1 MKNNQALI
9 FVFVKK
15 REILNQETRQK
26 IIKILT
32 VIVTIY
38 LFLLTI
44 NLLGH
49 SFKLFGKE
57 FAEAMLQT
65 TSNPFTGLII
75 GIVAT
80 SLIQS
85 SSTTTSIVVGLVAG
99 GVVNLENA
107 IPIIMGANIGT
118 TVTNTLVSLG
128 HIGRKAEFKRA
139 FAAGVVHDFFNICAV
154 IVLFPL
160 ELKFHFIQKVALF
173 LDEKFEGVGGMKL
186 FNPLKAILNPVINF
200 IDSIFTNVPYNDIIL
215 MIISI
220 IGMFAALGLLIKT
233 IRSLVVDK
241 IEVIINKYL
250 FKNDLMGMTWGMGM
264 TFIVQSSSVTT
275 SLIVPLA
282 GAGIVSL
289 RKIFPYTMGAN
300 IGTTGTA
307 LLAALATGNPVA
319 VTASFAHLVFNVF
332 GILIFYP
339 LKFIPITL
347 AEKAS
352 EYVSIS
358 KKNLIIFLSLYSMI
372 YFIPIIF
379 IVFF

>member
-1 MKNNQALI
+1 M
-9 FVFVKK
+9 
-15 REILNQETRQK
+15 NQETRQK

-173 LDEKFEGVGGMKL
+173 LDERFEGVGGMKL
-186 FNPLKAILNPVINF
+186 FNPLKAILSPVINF

>member
-1 MKNNQALI
+1 VNP
-9 FVFVKK
+9 
-15 REILNQETRQK
+15 ETRQK
-26 IIKILT
+26 IFKAIT
-32 VIVTIY
+32 VVVTIY
-38 LFLLTI
+38 LFLLSI

-128 HIGRKAEFKRA
+128 HIGHKLEFKRA

-154 IVLFPL
+154 IVLFPI
-160 ELKFHFIQKVALF
+160 EIKFHIVQKTAL
-173 LDEKFEGVGGMKL
+173 LLEKAFEGVGGMKV
-186 FNPLKAILNPVINF
+186 FNPLKFILNPVIEF
-200 IDSIFTNVPYNDIIL
+200 IDSLFSNIPYNDIVL

-220 IGMFAALGLLIKT
+220 IGMFGALALLIKT
-233 IRSLVVDK
+233 VRSLVVNK
-241 IEVIINKYL
+241 IEIIINKYL
-250 FKNDLMGMTWGMGM
+250 FKNDFMGMIWGTLM

-282 GAGIVSL
+282 GAGIVRL
-289 RKIFPYTMGAN
+289 RQIFPYTLGAN

-307 LLAALATGNPVA
+307 LLAALATANPIA
-319 VTASFAHLVFNVF
+319 VTAAFAHLVFNIF
-332 GILIFYP
+332 GIVIFYP
-339 LKFIPITL
+339 LKMIPLTL

-352 EYVSIS
+352 EYVSKS
-358 KKNLIIFLSLYSMI
+358 KKNLVIFLVLYSTVYI
-372 YFIPIIF
+372 LPILFIILF
-379 IVFF
+379 

>member
-173 LDEKFEGVGGMKL
+173 LDERFEGVGGMKL
-186 FNPLKAILNPVINF
+186 FNPLKAILSPVINF

-250 FKNDLMGMTWGMGM
+250 FKNDIMGMTWGMGM

>member
-250 FKNDLMGMTWGMGM
+250 FKNDIMGMTWGMGM